1 MAMIVNSDNLVGPGD
16 ILVNSSECE
25 IGSCCYL
32 SKTGEIR
39 SSVYG
44 QLAFTNNNKI
54 INVIPYKTCEPIIE
68 LGATVFCKAQKIFV
82 NQLSVE
88 IVAIGDTQL
97 KYYPKGIIKREEMM
111 NEGDLD
117 LSSIPELYRPGDII
131 RAEISS
137 LGDNRQYY
145 LRTNRDDLGVIYAK
159 SITGRIMTSSGN
171 KVSNL

>member
-1 MAMIVNSDNLVGPGD
+1 MMLKAQDIVGPGD
-16 ILVNSSECE
+16 ILANGSECE

-44 QLAFTNNNKI
+44 RIALTNNNKI

-111 NEGDLD
+111 NGGDLD

-159 SITGRIMTSSGN
+159 SITGRIMSSLGN
-171 KVSNL
+171 KVSDQ